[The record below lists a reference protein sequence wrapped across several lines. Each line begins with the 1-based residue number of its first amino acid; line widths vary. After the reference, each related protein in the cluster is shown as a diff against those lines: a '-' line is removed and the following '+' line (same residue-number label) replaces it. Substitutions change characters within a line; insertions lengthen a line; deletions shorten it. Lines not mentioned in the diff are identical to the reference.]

1 LFAVQSF
8 IPVTNNGNVWKQR
21 IIRPQ
26 FSAEQEYN
34 YDALNRISGMY
45 ESAAVNRAYNYDRY
59 GNRYVETS
67 SSQIPSPIAPEPTM
81 PGHFNTAN
89 NRLAMTGTG
98 FDAAGNQTTLAPYTL
113 EYDAEGRN
121 TVVKL
126 SGASYATFS
135 YDGEGRRVRKAMNG
149 GDTTYYLYD
158 ALGQMAV
165 EYSTDTA
172 SSTGSSYLFAD
183 MLGSVRTITNDVGA
197 VVECYDYLPFG
208 RMLGSG
214 VGGRGSCYPDPP
226 DANYDSRA
234 PQKFTGKERDAE
246 TGLDYFGARYYSG
259 PQGRFTTP
267 DPENAGAMEDD
278 PQSWNGYAYAR
289 NNPLK
294 YTDPYG
300 LAYQLCTPGGGCIYD
315 YSDSDF
321 YWYFQ
326 SDPSV
331 TLENGTIWANGQI
344 IGYYSHLYD
353 DPWTTQLKEAFTN
366 NHLPDLYQ
374 QRAEQ
379 NLKQGNYLAYALD
392 KFGTWFFPR
401 SYIGS
406 EGVMFAASFT
416 GQGLTGKALFKAAAA
431 EGMTAEKFISLFR
444 KGSINSVFPGEL
456 KNALL
461 KDIEAAAK
469 AGDAA
474 ARTAWKLL
482 TDNRFA
488 K

>member
-1 LFAVQSF
+1 MKLGNGRYEAHEYRTPGTPTVYKLGIAVGDGSLTRIEYDF
-8 IPVTNNGNVWKQR
+8 HPATNNGNVWKQR

-26 FSAEQEYN
+26 FSAEQEYG
-34 YDALNRISGMY
+34 YDALNRISSMY
-45 ESAAVNRAYNYDRY
+45 ESAAVNRAYDYDRY

-89 NRLAMTGTG
+89 NRLAMSGTG

-165 EYSTDTA
+165 EYSTEPP

-259 PQGRFTTP
+259 NGEIYKSGSFNG
-267 DPENAGAMEDD
+267 ECKYL
-278 PQSWNGYAYAR
+278 QSSK
-289 NNPLK
+289 LESIQL
-294 YTDPYG
+294 YT
-300 LAYQLCTPGGGCIYD
+300 
-315 YSDSDF
+315 
-321 YWYFQ
+321 
-326 SDPSV
+326 
-331 TLENGTIWANGQI
+331 
-344 IGYYSHLYD
+344 
-353 DPWTTQLKEAFTN
+353 K
-366 NHLPDLYQ
+366 
-374 QRAEQ
+374 
-379 NLKQGNYLAYALD
+379 
-392 KFGTWFFPR
+392 
-401 SYIGS
+401 
-406 EGVMFAASFT
+406 
-416 GQGLTGKALFKAAAA
+416 
-431 EGMTAEKFISLFR
+431 
-444 KGSINSVFPGEL
+444 
-456 KNALL
+456 
-461 KDIEAAAK
+461 
-469 AGDAA
+469 
-474 ARTAWKLL
+474 
-482 TDNRFA
+482 
-488 K
+488 

>member
-1 LFAVQSF
+1 MKLGNGRYEAHEYRTPGTPTVYKLGIAVGDGSLTRIEYDF
-8 IPVTNNGNVWKQR
+8 HPATNNGNVWKQR

-26 FSAEQEYN
+26 FSAEQEYG

-45 ESAAVNRAYNYDRY
+45 ESAAVNRAYDYDRY

-89 NRLAMTGTG
+89 NRLAMSGTG

-165 EYSTDTA
+165 EYSTEPP

-246 TGLDYFGARYYSG
+246 TGLDYFGARYFSS
-259 PQGRFTTP
+259 PQGRFTSP
-267 DPENAGAMEDD
+267 DIVLLSRLDN
-278 PQSWNGYAYAR
+278 PQTWNLYAYTS
-289 NNPLK
+289 NNPLRRI
-294 YTDPYG
+294 DPDG
-300 LAYQLCTPGGGCIYD
+300 RNWFNVGGSWTWYD
-315 YSDSDF
+315 GSDVD
-321 YWYFQ
+321 
-326 SDPSV
+326 
-331 TLENGTIWANGQI
+331 ANGKSCKRGSKGCTHSDYTHLLVFEKTGTNKYGAATGNLTLYGK
-344 IGYYSHLYD
+344 GYGDQVARS
-353 DPWTTQLKEAFTN
+353 EAF
-366 NHLPDLYQ
+366 Q
-374 QRAEQ
+374 GGQIQKQ
-379 NLKQGNYLAYALD
+379 NRILCR
-392 KFGTWFFPR
+392 T
-401 SYIGS
+401 
-406 EGVMFAASFT
+406 
-416 GQGLTGKALFKAAAA
+416 GLT
-431 EGMTAEKFISLFR
+431 
-444 KGSINSVFPGEL
+444 
-456 KNALL
+456 
-461 KDIEAAAK
+461 
-469 AGDAA
+469 
-474 ARTAWKLL
+474 
-482 TDNRFA
+482 
-488 K
+488 

>member
-1 LFAVQSF
+1 MKLGNGRYEAHEYRTPGTPTVYKLGIAVGDGSLTRIEYDF
-8 IPVTNNGNVWKQR
+8 HPATNNGNVWKQR

-26 FSAEQEYN
+26 FSAEQEYG

-59 GNRYVETS
+59 GNRYVGTS
-67 SSQIPSPIAPEPTM
+67 SSQIPSPIAPGPTM
-81 PGHFNTAN
+81 PGHFNTTN
-89 NRLAMTGTG
+89 NRLAMSGTG

-126 SGASYATFS
+126 SGTSYATFS

-234 PQKFTGKERDAE
+234 PQKFTGKERDVE
-246 TGLDYFGARYYSG
+246 TGLDYFLARYYSG
-259 PQGRFTTP
+259 AQGRFMRP
-267 DPENAGAMEDD
+267 DDPFVDQFPED
-278 PQSWNGYAYAR
+278 PQSWNLYAYTR
-289 NNPLK
+289 NNPLRFV
-294 YTDPYG
+294 DPTG
-300 LAYQLCTPGGGCIYD
+300 NACRVAED
-315 YSDSDF
+315 
-321 YWYFQ
+321 
-326 SDPSV
+326 
-331 TLENGTIWANGQI
+331 GTE
-344 IGYYSHLYD
+344 YD
-353 DPWTTQLKEAFTN
+353 DDNEGSSCAEVHEADGEEAKMLNQVQSLKHTC
-366 NHLPDLYQ
+366 P
-374 QRAEQ
+374 
-379 NLKQGNYLAYALD
+379 
-392 KFGTWFFPR
+392 
-401 SYIGS
+401 
-406 EGVMFAASFT
+406 V
-416 GQGLTGKALFKAAAA
+416 
-431 EGMTAEKFISLFR
+431 
-444 KGSINSVFPGEL
+444 V
-456 KNALL
+456 
-461 KDIEAAAK
+461 
-469 AGDAA
+469 
-474 ARTAWKLL
+474 
-482 TDNRFA
+482 
-488 K
+488 